1 MLMFLSE
8 DMTRED
14 SAPDSLG
21 VNMLKTH
28 MEMDADLVDK
38 LCIQTAQ
45 RVSSLTFP
53 VLFPF
58 SDFLSVRRTNLVL
71 FELFTTEFFIL
82 AKLSDNKPLN
92 SIVKADITSHLT
104 TSYSWFT
111 KYILRCTQMH
121 F

>member
-58 SDFLSVRRTNLVL
+58 SDFLSV
-71 FELFTTEFFIL
+71 EGQIWCY
-82 AKLSDNKPLN
+82 LSC
-92 SIVKADITSHLT
+92 
-104 TSYSWFT
+104 
-111 KYILRCTQMH
+111 LRLS
-121 F
+121 FSF

>member
-1 MLMFLSE
+1 MFLSE

-28 MEMDADLVDK
+28 MEMDADLADK

-45 RVSSLTFP
+45 RVSPLTFP

-58 SDFLSVRRTNLVL
+58 SDFLSVRWTNLVL
-71 FELFTTEFFIL
+71 FELFTTVVFFFIQ

-92 SIVKADITSHLT
+92 NIAKADITSHLT
-104 TSYSWFT
+104 TN
-111 KYILRCTQMH
+111 
-121 F
+121 

>member
-38 LCIQTAQ
+38 NVYTDSTKSFIPHISCF
-45 RVSSLTFP
+45 VSILRFP
-53 VLFPF
+53 VSEKDKFG
-58 SDFLSVRRTNLVL
+58 V
-71 FELFTTEFFIL
+71 I
-82 AKLSDNKPLN
+82 
-92 SIVKADITSHLT
+92 
-104 TSYSWFT
+104 
-111 KYILRCTQMH
+111 
-121 F
+121 